1 MVIDMY
7 ICQRPL
13 GLQVHSITITASSCV
28 RSLVYMY
35 MNIQT
40 DIVRNG
46 HGYIYIYIIISYVH
60 IHIHI
65 HVYTVHMDIYIHI
78 HIGTC
83 MCTSVYVLSLVQ

>member
-7 ICQRPL
+7 ICRRPL
-13 GLQVHSITITASSCV
+13 RLQMHSITITASSCG
-28 RSLVYMY
+28 RSLVCMY

-46 HGYIYIYIIISYVH
+46 HGYIYIIISYVH
-60 IHIHI
+60 IHIHK
-65 HVYTVHMDIYIHI
+65 HVYTAHMDIYIHI

>member
-7 ICQRPL
+7 ICRRPL
-13 GLQVHSITITASSCV
+13 RLQMHSITITASSCG

-46 HGYIYIYIIISYVH
+46 HGYIYCLL
-60 IHIHI
+60 
-65 HVYTVHMDIYIHI
+65 YTSDAADD
-78 HIGTC
+78 
-83 MCTSVYVLSLVQ
+83 